1 MQSVVESVN
10 MEEPQIGGLTVG
22 YMKLTALPVPPAPH
36 PPLSACALFYLTF
49 PCNGSFNCPGLWQ
62 FLSIS

>member
-22 YMKLTALPVPPAPH
+22 YMKLTAPPPSPPPPH
-36 PPLSACALFYLTF
+36 PSPRA
-49 PCNGSFNCPGLWQ
+49 PCFT
-62 FLSIS
+62 

>member
-22 YMKLTALPVPPAPH
+22 YMKLTAPPVPPAP
-36 PPLSACALFYLTF
+36 PPTPLRVRLVL
-49 PCNGSFNCPGLWQ
+49 PD
-62 FLSIS
+62 ISL

>member
-22 YMKLTALPVPPAPH
+22 YMKLTAPPRPPRPPTPLRVRLVLPD
-36 PPLSACALFYLTF
+36 
-49 PCNGSFNCPGLWQ
+49 
-62 FLSIS
+62 ISL